1 MTTISVT
8 VPSLG
13 REQLPDTG
21 TISVRIDDVDDAH
34 HAEIF
39 MPEDVAVEHRAAHV
53 VGETDTDANP
63 FPGGN
68 IEGVELRSWI

>member
-1 MTTISVT
+1 MPVT
-8 VPSLG
+8 RLR
-13 REQLPDTG
+13 REQLSDSCP
-21 TISVRIDDVDDAH
+21 ISVSVDDVDDPH